1 MPTFPSTDWFE
12 SVRCVANADAA
23 FRSAGTSE
31 TTVGVKIGA
40 RVFILSFVAFE
51 CAAVSEA
58 EERDLLDVDFYL
70 DMSPDDWRAM
80 LSNIAANDGADSEH
94 TLNTLDVE
102 RGIVAAATPYGK
114 NNFARYH
121 LTVQRFFDVSAQVQ
135 TAFG

>member
-12 SVRCVANADAA
+12 TVRAIANADDA
-23 FRSAGTSE
+23 FRSLGTSE
-31 TTVGVKIGA
+31 TTVGVKIGE
-40 RVFILSFVAFE
+40 RVFTLEFDAFE

-70 DMSPDDWRAM
+70 DMPPEEWREM

-102 RGIVAAATPYGK
+102 RGIVASATPYGK
-114 NNFARYH
+114 NQFARYH
-121 LTVQRFFDVSAQVQ
+121 LTAQRFFDLSAQVQ
-135 TAFG
+135 TDCG

>member
-12 SVRCVANADAA
+12 TVRALANADAA
-23 FRSAGTSE
+23 FRTLGTSE
-31 TTVGVKIGA
+31 TAIGVKVGE
-40 RVFILSFVAFE
+40 RVFTLTFDAFQ
-51 CAAVSEA
+51 CAAVAEA

-70 DMSPDDWRAM
+70 DMPLDEWRSM

-94 TLNTLDVE
+94 TLNALDVE

-121 LTVQRFFDVSAQVQ
+121 LTIQRYFDLSAQVQ
-135 TAFG
+135 TDSG